1 MGLPGAIRVL
11 ILALFLGLTGRP
23 AGALPVDLE
32 LLFGVDVSG
41 SIDEEEARLQR
52 QGYIA
57 AFRHPLIMDAI
68 RSGFLGRIAVSY
80 YEWAGFG
87 HMKIIAG
94 WTLIDGRESAL
105 AFADKLTEIPPQTA
119 RRTAISEAIEFAIGY
134 FDDNE
139 FAGKRRVVDI
149 SGDGPNNWGR
159 LVTGARDEAVA
170 AGITINGLP
179 IVNDRLSP
187 FGWPTISNLDLY
199 YRDCVIGG
207 RGAFMVVAN
216 DFNDFAAAVL
226 KKLVLEIAG
235 LPPDVPELKAAARHP
250 QARPVQFRLPPP
262 CDIGERRWEDL
273 DDF

>member
-1 MGLPGAIRVL
+1 MGLPGAIRAL
-11 ILALFLGLTGRP
+11 ILVLFLGVTGRP

-32 LLFGVDVSG
+32 LLLGVDVSG

-52 QGYIA
+52 DGYIA
-57 AFRHPLIMDAI
+57 AFRHPMITDAI
-68 RSGFLGRIAVSY
+68 RSGFHGRIAVSY

-94 WTLIDGRESAL
+94 WTLIDDRESAL

-134 FDDNE
+134 FDDNGI
-139 FAGKRRVVDI
+139 AGKRRVLDI
-149 SGDGPNNWGR
+149 SGDGPNNWGP
-159 LVTGARDEAVA
+159 LVTGARDQAVA

-179 IVNDRLSP
+179 IINDRLSP
-187 FGWPTISNLDLY
+187 FGWPTIRNLDLY

-235 LPPDVPELKAAARHP
+235 LSPGVPQSRAAARP
-250 QARPVQFRLPPP
+250 SLARPVAFRIPPP
-262 CDIGERRWEDL
+262 CDIGERRWEDY
-273 DDF
+273 DEF

>member
-1 MGLPGAIRVL
+1 MGPPGAFRAL

-23 AGALPVDLE
+23 AGAVPVDLE
-32 LLFGVDVSG
+32 LLLGVDVSG
-41 SIDEEEARLQR
+41 SIDAEEARLQR
-52 QGYIA
+52 EGYIA
-57 AFRHPLIMDAI
+57 AFRHPMIMDAI

-105 AFADKLTEIPPQTA
+105 SLADKLTEMPPETA
-119 RRTAISEAIEFAIGY
+119 RRTAISDAIEFAIGY

-149 SGDGPNNWGR
+149 SGDGPNNWGP
-159 LVTGARDEAVA
+159 LVTGARDQAVA

-179 IVNDRLSP
+179 IINDRLSP
-187 FGWPTISNLDLY
+187 FGWPTISDLDLY

-235 LPPDVPELKAAARHP
+235 LQPDEPVAAAR
-250 QARPVQFRLPPP
+250 QSLALPVEFRLPPP
-262 CDIGERRWEDL
+262 CDIGERRWRDF

>member
-1 MGLPGAIRVL
+1 MGLARAIGAL
-11 ILALFLGLTGRP
+11 ILVLFLGMTGRP
-23 AGALPVDLE
+23 AAAVPVDLE
-32 LLFGVDVSG
+32 LLLGVDVSG

-57 AFRHPLIMDAI
+57 AFRHPMIMDAI

-105 AFADKLTEIPPQTA
+105 SLADKLTEMPPETA
-119 RRTAISEAIEFAIGY
+119 RRTAISDAIEFAIGY

-139 FAGKRRVVDI
+139 FAGKRRVLDI

-159 LVTGARDEAVA
+159 LVTGARDQAVA

-179 IVNDRLSP
+179 IINDRLSP
-187 FGWPTISNLDLY
+187 FGWPTISELDLY

-216 DFNDFAAAVL
+216 TFNDFAAAVL

-235 LPPDVPELKAAARHP
+235 LQPDEPQAGARHS
-250 QARPVQFRLPPP
+250 QALPVEFRLPPP
-262 CDIGERRWEDL
+262 CDIGERRWR
-273 DDF
+273 DFDEF

>member
-1 MGLPGAIRVL
+1 MRALSLV
-11 ILALFLGLTGRP
+11 LFLAMTGRP

-32 LLFGVDVSG
+32 LLLGVDVSG

-52 QGYIA
+52 EGYIA
-57 AFRHPLIMDAI
+57 AFRHPMIMDAI

-94 WTLIDGRESAL
+94 WTLIDDRESAL
-105 AFADKLTEIPPQTA
+105 AFADKLTEIPPETA

-139 FAGKRRVVDI
+139 IAGKRRVVDI
-149 SGDGPNNWGR
+149 SGDGPNNWGP
-159 LVTGARDEAVA
+159 LVTGARDQAVA

-179 IVNDRLSP
+179 IVNDRPSP
-187 FGWPTISNLDLY
+187 FGWPTFSDLDLY

-207 RGAFMVVAN
+207 QGAFMVVAN
-216 DFNDFAAAVL
+216 DFHDFAAAVL

-235 LPPDVPELKAAARHP
+235 LQPGVPESSAAARHSL
-250 QARPVQFRLPPP
+250 ARPVEFRMPPP
-262 CDIGERRWEDL
+262 CDVGERRWQDF